1 MATVTEEPV
10 PTEGAAATAAT
21 TSSGGGFK
29 VYTKTGDDGSS
40 CLFNMERRTKDD
52 AVGGCT
58 AVESS

>member
-1 MATVTEEPV
+1 MATTTEEPV
-10 PTEGAAATAAT
+10 PTEGAAAT
-21 TSSGGGFK
+21 TSSSGGFK

-58 AVESS
+58 AVEST